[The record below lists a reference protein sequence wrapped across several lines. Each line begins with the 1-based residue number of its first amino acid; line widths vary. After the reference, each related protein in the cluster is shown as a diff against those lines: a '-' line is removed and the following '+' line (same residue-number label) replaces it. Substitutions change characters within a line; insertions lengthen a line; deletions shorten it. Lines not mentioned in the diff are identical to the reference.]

1 MISKTFNRYIWLLNT
16 LLQRK
21 RMTFEEISNKWSNN
35 SIGEGSPLALRTF
48 HAHHEAIAELFGVEI
63 KCDTSTYE
71 YYIPSTESLRNDKM
85 RQWLLNSFTLSNMIE
100 AGHNM
105 KERIL
110 FEDIPQGTEYLQT
123 VIEAMQ
129 ENVELQMDYQPYYG
143 HRATY
148 HMHPYAMKVYHQR
161 WYVVGLLKEKNAIR
175 NIALDRVLEMETTKT
190 PFLLPD
196 DFDAEAYYANTV
208 GIFVNEQLQPQKVL
222 LRAYGIQVEYM
233 RSVPLHSS
241 QKEIATKYQV
251 YSDFQYKLCLT
262 PELTSQLLAMGE
274 NVEVLE
280 PQELRETLCNRIKK
294 MQERYMENVK
304 R

>member
-21 RMTFEEISNKWSNN
+21 RMTFEEISNKWSN
-35 SIGEGSPLALRTF
+35 SFLGEGSPLALRTF
-48 HAHHEAIAELFGVEI
+48 HAHREAIAELFGVEI

-71 YYIPSTESLRNDKM
+71 YYIPSTESLRNDKT

-100 AGHNM
+100 SGHNM

-148 HMHPYAMKVYHQR
+148 HMHP
-161 WYVVGLLKEKNAIR
+161 
-175 NIALDRVLEMETTKT
+175 
-190 PFLLPD
+190 
-196 DFDAEAYYANTV
+196 
-208 GIFVNEQLQPQKVL
+208 
-222 LRAYGIQVEYM
+222 
-233 RSVPLHSS
+233 
-241 QKEIATKYQV
+241 
-251 YSDFQYKLCLT
+251 
-262 PELTSQLLAMGE
+262 
-274 NVEVLE
+274 
-280 PQELRETLCNRIKK
+280 
-294 MQERYMENVK
+294 
-304 R
+304 